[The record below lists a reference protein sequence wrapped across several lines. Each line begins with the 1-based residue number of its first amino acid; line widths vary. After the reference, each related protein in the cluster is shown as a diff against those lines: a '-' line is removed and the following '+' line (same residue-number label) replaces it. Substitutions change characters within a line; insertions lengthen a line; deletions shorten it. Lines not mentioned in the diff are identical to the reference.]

1 MALGDI
7 TIYSKDNGSG
17 YPGDI
22 NYIVA
27 TSTTVPQILAGEPVS
42 KTAGAGSFAT
52 SLASGTASSYYPV
65 AAFPVGP
72 IAAVPVIGVAST
84 SSTELTSGNQNG
96 QVSVTPI
103 DEPITYLISTLAT
116 SLFFGAY
123 ATGTGALSNQQV
135 YDSTVGYRT
144 TFQRVGGVGSSQLGG
159 TYYINCS
166 DASAG
171 GLIVE
176 ELDVLK
182 FPGKVRFS
190 FRNSLSYRA

>member
-7 TIYSKDNGSG
+7 TIYSKDNGNG

-22 NYIVA
+22 NYVVA
-27 TSTTVPQILAGEPVS
+27 TSTTVPQILAGEPVT
-42 KTAGAGSFAT
+42 KAVGNSFAVA
-52 SLASGTASSYYPV
+52 LASGTGASFYPV
-65 AAFPVGP
+65 VAGGPVALQP
-72 IAAVPVIGVAST
+72 LLGVAST
-84 SSTELTSGNQNG
+84 SSTEATSGNIGG
-96 QVSVTPI
+96 QVSVTPL

-116 SLFFGAY
+116 AQFFGLN
-123 ATGTGALSNQQV
+123 ATGTAGNSNQAV

-144 TFQRVGGVGSSQLGG
+144 TFNRVGGVGASQLGG
-159 TYYINCS
+159 TYYINAS

-176 ELDVLK
+176 ELDIVK

-190 FRNSLSYRA
+190 FRNTLSYRA

>member
-1 MALGDI
+1 LALGDI
-7 TIYSKDNGSG
+7 TIYSKDNGNG

-22 NYIVA
+22 NYVVGTA
-27 TSTTVPQILAGEPVS
+27 TTVPQILSGEPVT
-42 KTAGAGSFAT
+42 KAVGNSFAVA
-52 SLASGTASSYYPV
+52 LASGTGASYYPV
-65 AAFPVGP
+65 VAGGPVALQP
-72 IAAVPVIGVAST
+72 ILGVAATT
-84 SSTELTSGNQNG
+84 SNETTSGNVMG
-96 QVSVTPI
+96 AVSVTPI
-103 DEPITYLISTLAT
+103 DEPVTYLVSTLAT
-116 SLFFGAY
+116 SLFFGLN
-123 ATGTGALSNQQV
+123 ATGTAGNSPQAV

-144 TFQRVGGVGSSQLGG
+144 TFNRVGGSGASQLGG

-176 ELDVLK
+176 ELDITK

>member
-7 TIYSKDNGSG
+7 TIYSKDNGNG

-22 NYIVA
+22 NYVVG

-42 KTAGAGSFAT
+42 KSAGNSFAT
-52 SLASGTASSYYPV
+52 ALASGTSTSYYPV
-65 AAFPVGP
+65 AGGPGPVVIVP
-72 IAAVPVIGVAST
+72 ILGVAST
-84 SSTELTSGNQNG
+84 TSNETTSGNVMG
-96 QVSVTPI
+96 AVSVTPV
-103 DEPITYLISTLAT
+103 DEPITYLISTQAT
-116 SLFFGAY
+116 SLFFGLN
-123 ATGTGALSNQQV
+123 ATGTAGNSPQAV

-144 TFQRVGGVGSSQLGG
+144 TFNRVGGVGSSQLGG
-159 TYYINCS
+159 TYYINAS

-176 ELDVLK
+176 ELDIAK

-190 FRNSLSYRA
+190 FRNGLSYRA

>member
-7 TIYSKDNGSG
+7 TIYSEDNGNG

-27 TSTTVPQILAGEPVS
+27 TSTTVPQILAGEPVT
-42 KTAGAGSFAT
+42 KTAGAGNFAVA
-52 SLASGTASSYYPV
+52 LASGTGTSFYPV
-65 AAFPVGP
+65 VPGGPVAVQPILG
-72 IAAVPVIGVAST
+72 IAAT
-84 SSTELTSGNQNG
+84 SSSEATSGNTNG

-103 DEPITYLISTLAT
+103 DETITLLVSTLAT
-116 SLFFGAY
+116 SLFFGLN
-123 ATGTGALSNQQV
+123 ATGTAGNTNQQV
-135 YDSTVGYRT
+135 YDLTVGYRT
-144 TFQRVGGVGSSQLGG
+144 TLNRVGGVGASQLGG
-159 TYYINCS
+159 TYYINAS

-176 ELDVLK
+176 ELDIVK

-190 FRNSLSYRA
+190 FRNGLSYYA

>member
-7 TIYSKDNGSG
+7 TIYSSDNGIG

-22 NYIVA
+22 DYVVA
-27 TSTTVPQILAGEPVS
+27 TSTVVPQILSGEPVTR
-42 KTAGAGSFAT
+42 TAGAGNFAVA
-52 SLASGTASSYYPV
+52 LASGTATSYYPV
-65 AAFPVGP
+65 IAGGP
-72 IAAVPVIGVAST
+72 ISLQPILGVAATTSNEST
-84 SSTELTSGNQNG
+84 SGAQNG
-96 QVSVTPI
+96 KVSVTPI
-103 DEPITYLISTLAT
+103 DEPVTYLISTLAT

-123 ATGTGALSNQQV
+123 ATGTAGNSAQQV

-144 TFQRVGGVGSSQLGG
+144 TFNRVGGVGSSQLGG
-159 TYYINCS
+159 TYYINAS

-176 ELDVLK
+176 ELDIAK

-190 FRNSLSYRA
+190 FRNGLSYKA